1 MSRWARKL
9 DKLFP
14 GTPTCNQNGVTFP
27 ERLSIYTYIE
37 RSEKFNQ
44 IVLPQ
49 LHHTSQPF
57 AFALIK
63 LICLW
68 IIIAFILKCA
78 FYSSVLFLFQR
89 RKMKIQQQR
98 LSTSIIKTVCMNLI
112 LLTIFI
118 IIFALFMFIFIIF
131 NFVFWSMKI

>member
-49 LHHTSQPF
+49 LRHTSQPF

-78 FYSSVLFLFQR
+78 FYSSVLLYISE
-89 RKMKIQQQR
+89 KKNENP
-98 LSTSIIKTVCMNLI
+98 TTTIINKYYKNSMYELNS
-112 LLTIFI
+112 FD
-118 IIFALFMFIFIIF
+118 
-131 NFVFWSMKI
+131 NFHNYFCSLYVYIYYI